1 MIVVL
6 ILFMLCKVELACPS
20 GNHGDRYV
28 LKLEQDTKKI
38 HTRDERAFNVKSNAA
53 LVYSGDRLLG
63 KLDSE
68 TKDYKEQND
77 ELFDLESGAAIELA
91 LQYIDKSI
99 RERICR
105 EGSDFSIIIHLLVYF
120 SIAMFDSIAPY
131 DRFTV
136 QILRYVFL
144 GQFYC
149 ISRTF
154 SQSTNLINQ
163 IFFFSNNIRRP
174 AAEGYISEKSR
185 NKAILFTTYHVGVG
199 LIPNSESIFRL
210 MLKEAQI
217 NDSDINYGLNIS
229 DPTTPEGN

>member
-6 ILFMLCKVELACPS
+6 IVLMLCKVKLACPS
-20 GNHGDRYV
+20 DNHGDRYV

-68 TKDYKEQND
+68 TKDYKEQNN

-105 EGSDFSIIIHLLVYF
+105 DGSDFSVIIHLLVYF

-144 GQFYC
+144 GHF
-149 ISRTF
+149 IVFLGHLTK
-154 SQSTNLINQ
+154 
-163 IFFFSNNIRRP
+163 P
-174 AAEGYISEKSR
+174 
-185 NKAILFTTYHVGVG
+185 H
-199 LIPNSESIFRL
+199 
-210 MLKEAQI
+210 
-217 NDSDINYGLNIS
+217 
-229 DPTTPEGN
+229 